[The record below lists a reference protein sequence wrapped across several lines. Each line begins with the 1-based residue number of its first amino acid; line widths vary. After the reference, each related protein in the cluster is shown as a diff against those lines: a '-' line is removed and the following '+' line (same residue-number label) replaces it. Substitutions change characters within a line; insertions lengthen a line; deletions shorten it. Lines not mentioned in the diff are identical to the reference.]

1 MLFQVSLLI
10 SLPNFQTFMKCFL
23 CSFVILIALISCKT
37 AARKDSVGTADTALQ
52 VKDAAAKTESLT
64 KNSNEA
70 VMAKRQVPVLCY
82 HRFEYGR
89 NDDYTVTPDQF
100 DAQMKILKDSGY
112 QSILPDQLYDYLL
125 YNKPVPEKSFM
136 VTFDDNR
143 LEHITIANGIL
154 KKYGFKGV
162 YFIMTIT
169 IGKKN
174 YMSKEQIAQL
184 AAEGNTIGN
193 HTFDHHKVT
202 EYKEADWQKQVVDA
216 NKTINEITGKPVDYF
231 AYPFG
236 INDHTAAEALSK
248 HYKLSFILSTKRDSL
263 QPTQM
268 VRRMIVAHNW
278 TPQGMLKV
286 MRSTFSRN

>member
-1 MLFQVSLLI
+1 MKLFKMLMPLIILLI
-10 SLPNFQTFMKCFL
+10 SCYNKPKGPGE
-23 CSFVILIALISCKT
+23 I
-37 AARKDSVGTADTALQ
+37 
-52 VKDAAAKTESLT
+52 TEAE
-64 KNSNEA
+64 EA
-70 VMAKRQVPVLCY
+70 VNTAIATDSTTIKPRQNTNEEILAKPQVPVLCY

-89 NDDYTVTPDQF
+89 ADDYNVTPAQF

-112 QSILPDQLYDYLL
+112 QSILPDQLYDYLV

-143 LEHITIANGIL
+143 LEHITVANEVL

-184 AAEGNTIGN
+184 AEEGNTVGC
-193 HTFDHHKVT
+193 HTWDHHKVT
-202 EYKEADWQKQVVDA
+202 EYKEADWQKQVVEA
-216 NKTINEITGKPVDYF
+216 NKTISDITGKPVDYF

-236 INDHTAAEALSK
+236 IGNNTAATELDK

-263 QPTQM
+263 QPLQT

-278 TPQGMLKV
+278 TPQGMLKA
-286 MRSTFSRN
+286 MRSTFSKG

>member
-1 MLFQVSLLI
+1 MILLA
-10 SLPNFQTFMKCFL
+10 
-23 CSFVILIALISCKT
+23 IALAWVATSCSSKAHDT
-37 AARKDSVGTADTALQ
+37 QEAPMDSLAMVGEITTEPEP
-52 VKDAAAKTESLT
+52 AK
-64 KNSNEA
+64 NNAEA
-70 VMAKRQVPVLCY
+70 IMAKKQVPILCY

-89 NDDYTVTPDQF
+89 TDDYNVTPAQF

-112 QSILPDQLYDYLL
+112 QSILPDQLYDYLV
-125 YNKPVPEKSFM
+125 YNKPIPEKPFM

-143 LEHITIANGIL
+143 LEHITVANEVL

-174 YMSKEQIAQL
+174 YMNREQIAQL
-184 AAEGNTIGN
+184 AAEGNTVGN
-193 HTFDHHKVT
+193 HTYDHHKVT
-202 EYKEADWQKQVVDA
+202 AYNDEDWQKQIIEA
-216 NKTINEITGKPVDYF
+216 NQTISEITGQPVAWF

-236 INDHTAAEALSK
+236 IADRTAAQKLDK
-248 HYKLSFILSTKRDSL
+248 HYKMSFILSTRRDSL
-263 QPTQM
+263 VPLQT

-286 MRSTFSRN
+286 MNSTFSKR

>member
-1 MLFQVSLLI
+1 MS
-10 SLPNFQTFMKCFL
+10 
-23 CSFVILIALISCKT
+23 ILSCKT
-37 AARKDSVGTADTALQ
+37 NAKEANEVVAADSTATTGRKDTVQAQTA
-52 VKDAAAKTESLT
+52 V
-64 KNSNEA
+64 KNSVEA
-70 VMAKRQVPVLCY
+70 IMAKKQVPVLCY

-89 NDDYTVTPDQF
+89 SDDYNVTPAQF

-112 QSILPDQLYDYLL
+112 QSILPDQLYDYLV

-143 LEHITIANGIL
+143 LEHITVANEVL

-174 YMSKEQIAQL
+174 YMTREQIAQL
-184 AAEGNTIGN
+184 AAGGNAIGN

-202 EYKEADWQKQVVDA
+202 QYTEEDWQKQVVEA
-216 NKTINEITGKPVDYF
+216 NKTINDITGKPVEYF

-236 INDHTAAEALSK
+236 ISNHTAAQELDK
-248 HYKLSFILSTKRDSL
+248 HYKLSFILSTSRDSL
-263 QPTQM
+263 VPHQS
-268 VRRMIVAHNW
+268 VRRMIVAHSW
-278 TPQGMLKV
+278 SPQGMLKV
-286 MRSTFSRN
+286 MRSTFSRG